1 MCDTRP
7 LYSAVRK
14 AAVDAGDE
22 NRWRDRSVVIPART
36 RVTVGIMTRK
46 MVGTA
51 ITAASSPYQ
60 ASCIAVTIVLE
71 LSCTAQGPSGSTVR
85 RDRMPLMRRVAT
97 LAS

>member
-14 AAVDAGDE
+14 AAVDADDE
-22 NRWRDRSVVIPART
+22 NRRRDRSVVMAART

-46 MVGTA
+46 MAGTA

-60 ASCIAVTIVLE
+60 AICVAVVIT
-71 LSCTAQGPSGSTVR
+71 QPR
-85 RDRMPLMRRVAT
+85 RL
-97 LAS
+97 